1 MIRFFLLQNR
11 QGKTRLS
18 KWYVPP
24 PEDQEKARL
33 ETEIHRLVVARD
45 AKHTNF
51 IEFRN
56 YKLIYR
62 RYAGLFFILGV
73 DLTANEL
80 LGLETIHLFVELL
93 DQQFANVCEL
103 DIVFNFNKVCAVY
116 PSASSSYPSELTCVV
131 CVLLGLLHAGRVHSR
146 REVQETSKREML
158 DRIRELEKLE

>member
-1 MIRFFLLQNR
+1 MVRGIVLLPPLSLTFSLWPNR

-33 ETEIHRLVVARD
+33 EAEIHRLVVARD

-73 DLTANEL
+73 DLAANEL

-103 DIVFNFNKVCAVY
+103 DIVFNFNKVY
-116 PSASSSYPSELTCVV
+116 SMLDEYI
-131 CVLLGLLHAGRVHSR
+131 LGG
-146 REVQETSKREML
+146 EVQETSKREML

>member
-1 MIRFFLLQNR
+1 MTDPLLSASKSSR
-11 QGKTRLS
+11 QDATVQVLRTT
-18 KWYVPP
+18 

-51 IEFRN
+51 IEFH
-56 YKLIYR
+56 LS
-62 RYAGLFFILGV
+62 
-73 DLTANEL
+73 ANEL

-103 DIVFNFNKVCAVY
+103 DIVFNFNKVY
-116 PSASSSYPSELTCVV
+116 SMLDEF
-131 CVLLGLLHAGRVHSR
+131 VLGG
-146 REVQETSKREML
+146 EVQETSKREML

>member
-103 DIVFNFNKVCAVY
+103 DIVFNFNKV
-116 PSASSSYPSELTCVV
+116 
-131 CVLLGLLHAGRVHSR
+131 
-146 REVQETSKREML
+146 QETSKREML